1 MDSVGKCDI
10 MNATIRRIAPEEYA
24 ASRWSGGTTTQI
36 AIAPAGA
43 VYGERNFLWR
53 VSSTVAELESS
64 DFTPLPDYE
73 RFLSTL
79 RGTVHL
85 THGEGTIELTP
96 GSVHRF
102 DGGAPTRSEGTC
114 TDFNLM
120 LRKGRCAGQMVCLRM
135 GEDGVSRLSQ
145 TVETAAA
152 KRVFLVY
159 CAEGDGELSAEGT
172 GVHFAAGEAALAEN
186 VEPLLRCASAS
197 AFLICE
203 IAEMI

>member
-1 MDSVGKCDI
+1 
-10 MNATIRRIAPEEYA
+10 MNATIRRIAPEEYT

-43 VYGERNFLWR
+43 VYAERDFLWR
-53 VSSTVAELESS
+53 ASSATVELETS
-64 DFTPLPDYE
+64 DFTSLPDYE

-79 RGTVHL
+79 RGTIRL
-85 THGEGTIELTP
+85 THGEETLELNP

-102 DGGAPTRSEGTC
+102 DGGAPTRSEGAC

-120 LRKGRCAGQMVCLRM
+120 LRKGRCAGQMVCLRLSE
-135 GEDGVSRLSQ
+135 GGVSRLSHALKA
-145 TVETAAA
+145 TAA

-172 GVHFAAGEAALAEN
+172 GVRFAAGEAALAEN
-186 VEPLLRCASAS
+186 VEPLLRCTSAS

-203 IAEMI
+203 IAETI

>member
-1 MDSVGKCDI
+1 
-10 MNATIRRIAPEEYA
+10 MNATIRRISPEEYA

-43 VYGERNFLWR
+43 VYAERDFLWR
-53 VSSTVAELESS
+53 VSSATVELETS

-79 RGTVHL
+79 RGTIRL
-85 THGEGTIELTP
+85 THGEEALELNP

-102 DGGAPTRSEGTC
+102 DGGAPTRSEGIC

-120 LRKGRCAGQMVCLRM
+120 LRKGRCAGQMVCLRL
-135 GEDGVSRLSQ
+135 GEGGVCRLSQ
-145 TVETAAA
+145 TVEATAE

-172 GVHFAAGEAALAEN
+172 GVRFAAGEAALAEN
-186 VEPLLRCASAS
+186 AEPLLRCASAS
-197 AFLICE
+197 TFLICE
-203 IAEMI
+203 IAEIA

>member
-1 MDSVGKCDI
+1 
-10 MNATIRRIAPEEYA
+10 MNATIRRIVPEEYT

-43 VYGERNFLWR
+43 VYAARDFLWR
-53 VSSTVAELESS
+53 VSSATVELETS

-79 RGTVHL
+79 RGTIRL
-85 THGEGTIELTP
+85 THGEKAMELAP

-102 DGGAPTRSEGTC
+102 DGGAATRSEGTC

-120 LRKGRCAGQMVCLRM
+120 LRKGRCTGQMVCLRM
-135 GEDGVSRLSQ
+135 SEGGVSRLSHG
-145 TVETAAA
+145 VEAETA

-172 GVHFAAGEAALAEN
+172 SVRFGAGEAALAEN

-197 AFLICE
+197 TFLICE
-203 IAEMI
+203 IAEIG

>member
-1 MDSVGKCDI
+1 MDSLGKCDI
-10 MNATIRRIAPEEYA
+10 MNAIIRRIAPEEYT

-43 VYGERNFLWR
+43 VYAERDFLWR
-53 VSSTVAELESS
+53 VSSATVELETS
-64 DFTPLPDYE
+64 DFTSLPDYE

-79 RGTVHL
+79 RGTIRL
-85 THGEGTIELTP
+85 THGEETLELNP

-102 DGGAPTRSEGTC
+102 DGGAPTRSEGAC

-120 LRKGRCAGQMVCLRM
+120 LRKGRCAGQMVCLRLSE
-135 GEDGVSRLSQ
+135 GGVSRLSHALKA
-145 TVETAAA
+145 TAA

-172 GVHFAAGEAALAEN
+172 SVRFAAGEAALAEN
-186 VEPLLRCASAS
+186 VEPLLRCTSAS

-203 IAEMI
+203 IAETI

>member
-1 MDSVGKCDI
+1 
-10 MNATIRRIAPEEYA
+10 MNATIRRIASEEYA
-24 ASRWSGGTTTQI
+24 ASRWSGGITTQI

-43 VYGERNFLWR
+43 VYAERDFLWR
-53 VSSTVAELESS
+53 VSSATVELETS

-79 RGTVHL
+79 RGTIRL
-85 THGEGTIELTP
+85 THGEDALELNP

-135 GEDGVSRLSQ
+135 GEGGVSRLSQ
-145 TVETAAA
+145 TVEAAA
-152 KRVFLVY
+152 KSVFLIY

-186 VEPLLRCASAS
+186 VEPLLRCTSAS

>member
-1 MDSVGKCDI
+1 
-10 MNATIRRIAPEEYA
+10 MNATIRRIAPEEYT

-43 VYGERNFLWR
+43 VYAERDFLWR
-53 VSSTVAELESS
+53 ASSATVELETS
-64 DFTPLPDYE
+64 DFTSLPDYE

-79 RGTVHL
+79 RGTIRL
-85 THGEGTIELTP
+85 THGEETLELNP

-102 DGGAPTRSEGTC
+102 DGGAPTRSEGAC

-120 LRKGRCAGQMVCLRM
+120 LRKGRCAGQMVCLRLSE
-135 GEDGVSRLSQ
+135 GGVSRLSHALKA
-145 TVETAAA
+145 AAA

-172 GVHFAAGEAALAEN
+172 GVRFAAGEAALAEN
-186 VEPLLRCASAS
+186 VEPLLRCTSAS

-203 IAEMI
+203 IAETI

>member
-1 MDSVGKCDI
+1 
-10 MNATIRRIAPEEYA
+10 MNATIRRIAPEEYT

-43 VYGERNFLWR
+43 VYAERDFLWR
-53 VSSTVAELESS
+53 VSSATVELETS
-64 DFTPLPDYE
+64 DFTSLPDYE

-79 RGTVHL
+79 RGTIRL
-85 THGEGTIELTP
+85 THGEETLELNP

-102 DGGAPTRSEGTC
+102 DGGAPTRSEGAC

-120 LRKGRCAGQMVCLRM
+120 LRKGRCAGQMVCLHLSE
-135 GEDGVSRLSQ
+135 GGVSRLSHALKA
-145 TVETAAA
+145 TAA

-172 GVHFAAGEAALAEN
+172 GVRFAAGEAALAEN
-186 VEPLLRCASAS
+186 VEPLLRCTSAS

-203 IAEMI
+203 IAETI

>member
-1 MDSVGKCDI
+1 
-10 MNATIRRIAPEEYA
+10 MNATIRRIAPEEYT

-43 VYGERNFLWR
+43 VYAARDFLWR
-53 VSSTVAELESS
+53 VSSATVELETS
-64 DFTPLPDYE
+64 DFTSLPDYE

-79 RGTVHL
+79 RGTIRL
-85 THGEGTIELTP
+85 THGEETLELNP

-102 DGGAPTRSEGTC
+102 DGGAPTRSEGAC

-120 LRKGRCAGQMVCLRM
+120 LRKGRCAGQMVCLRLSE
-135 GEDGVSRLSQ
+135 GGVSRLSHALKA
-145 TVETAAA
+145 TAA

-172 GVHFAAGEAALAEN
+172 GVRFAAGEAALAEN
-186 VEPLLRCASAS
+186 VEPLLRCTSAS

-203 IAEMI
+203 IAETI

>member
-1 MDSVGKCDI
+1 
-10 MNATIRRIAPEEYA
+10 MNATIRRISPEEYA
-24 ASRWSGGTTTQI
+24 VSRWSGGTTTQI
-36 AIAPAGA
+36 AIASAGA
-43 VYGERNFLWR
+43 VYAERDFLWR
-53 VSSTVAELESS
+53 VSSATVELETS

-79 RGTVHL
+79 RGTIRL
-85 THGEGTIELTP
+85 THGEEALELNP

-120 LRKGRCAGQMVCLRM
+120 LRKGRCAGQMVCLRL
-135 GEDGVSRLSQ
+135 GEGGVCRLRQ
-145 TVETAAA
+145 TVEATAE

-159 CAEGDGELSAEGT
+159 CAEGDGELSTEGT
-172 GVHFAAGEAALAEN
+172 GVRFAAGEAALAEN
-186 VEPLLRCASAS
+186 AEPLLRCVSAS

-203 IAEMI
+203 IAEIS

>member
-1 MDSVGKCDI
+1 
-10 MNATIRRIAPEEYA
+10 MNATIRRIAPEEYT

-43 VYGERNFLWR
+43 VYAERDFLWR
-53 VSSTVAELESS
+53 TSSATVELETS
-64 DFTPLPDYE
+64 DFTSLPDYE

-79 RGTVHL
+79 RGTIRL
-85 THGEGTIELTP
+85 THGEETLELNP

-102 DGGAPTRSEGTC
+102 DGGAPTRSEGAC

-120 LRKGRCAGQMVCLRM
+120 LRKGRCAGQMVCLRLSE
-135 GEDGVSRLSQ
+135 GGVSRLSHALKA
-145 TVETAAA
+145 TAA

-172 GVHFAAGEAALAEN
+172 GVRFAAGEAALAEN
-186 VEPLLRCASAS
+186 VEPLLRCTSAS

-203 IAEMI
+203 IAETI

>member
-1 MDSVGKCDI
+1 
-10 MNATIRRIAPEEYA
+10 MNATIRRIAPGEYT

-43 VYGERNFLWR
+43 IYAERDFLWR
-53 VSSTVAELESS
+53 VSSATVELETS

-79 RGTVHL
+79 RGIVRL

-102 DGGAPTRSEGTC
+102 DGGAPTSSEGTC

-120 LRKGRCAGQMVCLRM
+120 LRKGHCAGQMYCLRLCE
-135 GEDGVSRLSQ
+135 GGVSRLSHA
-145 TVETAAA
+145 VEAAA

-159 CAEGDGELSAEGT
+159 CVEGDGELFAEGT
-172 GVHFAAGEAALAEN
+172 GVRFAAGEAALAEN
-186 VEPLLRCASAS
+186 AEPLLRCAAAS
-197 AFLICE
+197 TFLICE
-203 IAEMI
+203 IAETTQDK